1 MRKCRIC
8 IDNSSEEKKIATKLY
23 IGIVTDSCYCIRESN
38 GFMLL
43 YKRIENRNL
52 QWPKDQD
59 EVKKLT
65 FQEIRWLLECLS
77 IQQPKAIKLAK
88 TGYLS

>member
-1 MRKCRIC
+1 
-8 IDNSSEEKKIATKLY
+8 
-23 IGIVTDSCYCIRESN
+23 
-38 GFMLL
+38 MLL